1 MQTHAHTDIP
11 NDLFFFLTKIDILEN
26 IAEGIKR
33 LFHLGKHLYRSRPFI
48 FCPTNHTDKRLK
60 TSGQTLTAPPP
71 RPDDLEM
78 GLNDLESFQTI

>member
-33 LFHLGKHLYRSRPFI
+33 LFHLGKHLYREI
-48 FCPTNHTDKRLK
+48 
-60 TSGQTLTAPPP
+60 AP
-71 RPDDLEM
+71 
-78 GLNDLESFQTI
+78 SYFVQQTILASI